1 MKKVCRIM
9 GTILLS
15 MTTLITVISPAS
27 FCGVGIEE
35 LPESIK
41 KKR

>member
-1 MKKVCRIM
+1 MKKVCGIM

-15 MTTLITVISPAS
+15 MAALITVISPAS

-35 LPESIK
+35 LPDSIK
-41 KKR
+41 RKR